1 MADEDAFEI
10 PQQMRDIAEKN
21 IELARTAYGQL
32 MDAMIQAMMAWSSSP
47 GTAITAPFKAVQERG
62 VQIAKENAEAAFAL
76 ADELSKAK
84 DLQELLKLQSN
95 FAKKQMES
103 YARQA
108 RDLGQLMAEATRT
121 KFS

>member
-47 GTAITAPFKAVQERG
+47 GTAITAAFKAVQERG
-62 VQIAKENAEAAFAL
+62 VQIAKKTPRLRSRWPA
-76 ADELSKAK
+76 SCQKP
-84 DLQELLKLQSN
+84 
-95 FAKKQMES
+95 
-103 YARQA
+103 
-108 RDLGQLMAEATRT
+108 RT
-121 KFS
+121 YRNY